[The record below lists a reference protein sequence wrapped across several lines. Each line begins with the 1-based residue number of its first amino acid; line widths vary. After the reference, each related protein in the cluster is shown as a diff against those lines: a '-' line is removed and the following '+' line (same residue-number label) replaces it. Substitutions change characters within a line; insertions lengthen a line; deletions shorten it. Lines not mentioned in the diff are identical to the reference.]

1 MGVSLAVNC
10 LAVAA
15 KVALVDPAGMATE
28 DGTVRLAEVDDRL
41 TLETVEALTV
51 TVQVLAA
58 PGESAVGVQASELT
72 AGRAASAMVAPFEVP
87 FSEAVTVGVSLT
99 VNCLAAAAKVAL
111 VDPAGIATEG
121 GTVRLVELD
130 DRLTLTP
137 VEALTV
143 TVQVL
148 AAPGESVVGVQASE
162 LTAGRVASV
171 MVAL

>member
-15 KVALVDPAGMATE
+15 KVALVDPAGTATE
-28 DGTVRLAEVDDRL
+28 D
-41 TLETVEALTV
+41 
-51 TVQVLAA
+51 
-58 PGESAVGVQASELT
+58 
-72 AGRAASAMVAPFEVP
+72 
-87 FSEAVTVGVSLT
+87 
-99 VNCLAAAAKVAL
+99 
-111 VDPAGIATEG
+111 

-148 AAPGESVVGVQASE
+148 AAPGERVDGAHPRLLIVGAE
-162 LTAGRVASV
+162 TGTLTVPPVPVIVMLPPAGAAPSGLATPIAAALLPASV
-171 MVAL
+171 TVTAATSPSPIVVAFIPDAMQVYPLAPAAQATLFPADERAAPAVTLKLETAVAE